1 MSRSAQV
8 ECLEPALEPMAM
20 DERVPAEELHVVAV
34 LRPELA
40 APSLAAEQE
49 LEQQLAEFRRRAVG
63 RA

>member
-1 MSRSAQV
+1 
-8 ECLEPALEPMAM
+8 M